1 MGRKMVIRILSISIA
16 LLFLGVFLPSL
27 TNGAEEPPPVDPVL
41 VDFGEVEVGSQGSQ
55 VLSIYNSNGDP
66 EQVIFFISY
75 DNGGADCG
83 FSLALT
89 PAPGNNNLYYLPGEL
104 EGKGSVDVEVI
115 FSPTDPP
122 ATCSATLM
130 VSVGGVAN
138 ATLLGKGVEAP
149 ELKNIIIDGRD
160 TGVLD
165 FYLEDNTLF
174 SSRLEEIAANA
185 RNHGQYVRWVAFW
198 TRRAHRDDKL
208 DKEQMKAIIK
218 AAAHANIPPRKSGLE
233 DLVYNGEPVTDL
245 IEQCK
250 EDAENNKEFM
260 RCVYGLMKEMKKE
273 GVIEGRKQKHQ
284 IRRYAARLRFHRGH
298 HK

>member
-1 MGRKMVIRILSISIA
+1 MGRKMVVRILSISIA

-27 TNGAEEPPPVDPVL
+27 TNGAVEPPPVDPVL
-41 VDFGEVEVGSQGSQ
+41 VDFGEVEVGSQGFQ
-55 VLSIYNSNGDP
+55 HLSIYNSNEDP

-75 DNGGADCG
+75 DNGGPDCG

-122 ATCSATLM
+122 AACSATLM

-138 ATLLGKGVEAP
+138 ATLLGTGVEAKK
-149 ELKNIIIDGRD
+149 LTNIIIDEQD

-165 FYLEDNTLF
+165 FELDGKLF
-174 SSRLEEIAANA
+174 SMRLDEIAAKA
-185 RNHGQYVRWVAFW
+185 RNHGQYVRWVFFW
-198 TRRAHRDDKL
+198 TRRAHKNDML
-208 DKEQMKAIIK
+208 DREQMKAILK
-218 AAAHANIPPRKSGLE
+218 AAAHAKIPK
-233 DLVYNGEPVTDL
+233 D
-245 IEQCK
+245 
-250 EDAENNKEFM
+250 
-260 RCVYGLMKEMKKE
+260 
-273 GVIEGRKQKHQ
+273 GVIKGRKEKHHNG
-284 IRRYAARLRFHRGH
+284 RHAGRFGFHGGH